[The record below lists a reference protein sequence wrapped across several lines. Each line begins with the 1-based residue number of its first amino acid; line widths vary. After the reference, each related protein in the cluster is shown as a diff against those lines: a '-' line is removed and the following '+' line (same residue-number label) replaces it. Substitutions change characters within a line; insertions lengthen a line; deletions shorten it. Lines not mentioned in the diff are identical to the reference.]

1 MYDDSWDDDFD
12 YSGDISDID
21 IEYDE
26 LDVVDQVDTAG
37 YDLSEIDDEELMKE
51 LYRDPFYQHAMEAE
65 ISHPDYNPA
74 FAVSNSSLG
83 LDFKKTPEG
92 EWELIEVTPLV
103 FGMEGFSEGYRWGDI
118 SDEVERHLDSMF
130 GTFHHDLDNAMLNFE
145 DKRFAADH
153 LPSARD
159 YETVESFD
167 GNPDSDIVY
176 IKNPR
181 EDCGEGVE
189 VVEASEFE
197 GRTTEE
203 VIRELGMDLDAD
215 LMIEE
220 NVPSEGVAIDESHKP
235 SMGMESDG
243 DVYDSCMRY
252 VVDLSLTGEG
262 MNAKFLGGY
271 WRTAPEPKGS
281 DAPLE
286 ERRIANLKE
295 GEAVSASPSELREA
309 TEKAAGIT
317 REIYSA
323 LIQHTTEREITPEHT
338 ERYLPDIGL
347 RWKNDVMTDSFME
360 RLGLGDREYLS

>member
-1 MYDDSWDDDFD
+1 MYDSDDEDDFG
-12 YSGDISDID
+12 YD
-21 IEYDE
+21 IEDLDIQYDE
-26 LDVVDQVDTAG
+26 MDIVRHVDEAD
-37 YDLSEIDDEELMKE
+37 YDLSDSNDKE
-51 LYRDPFYQHAMEAE
+51 LTTALYWDPFYEHVMEAK
-65 ISHPDYNPA
+65 ISHDRHTPA

-92 EWELIEVTPLV
+92 EWHLIEATPLV
-103 FGMEGFSEGYRWGDI
+103 FGMEGFSHGYRWGDI

-153 LPSARD
+153 LPSARG

-167 GNPDSDIVY
+167 GDPESDIVY

-197 GRTTEE
+197 ENTTEE

-220 NVPSEGVAIDESHKP
+220 NVPSEGVTLDSES
-235 SMGMESDG
+235 EEE
-243 DVYDSCMRY
+243 YDACMRY
-252 VVDLSLTGEG
+252 VVDISLTGEG

-281 DAPLE
+281 DATLQ
-286 ERRIANLKE
+286 ERRIANLKN
-295 GEAVSASPSELREA
+295 GEAVSASPTELREA
-309 TEKAAGIT
+309 TEKAAEIT
-317 REIYSA
+317 REIHSA
-323 LIQHTTEREITPEHT
+323 LIQETVEGEITPEHS
-338 ERYLPDIGL
+338 EQYLPEVDL
-347 RWKNDVMTDSFME
+347 EWRNDVMTDPFLE
-360 RLGLGDREYLS
+360 RLGLSSEGYLS